1 MAGGLGKLAVNTT
14 IDTFGGLAKRFVGKP
29 KTLNMLGGSSIQT
42 KKALTRTFSLDPQA
56 GKAAAD
62 LLDAD
67 DIGGYRKLVADS
79 QLDYSKNAT
88 AHRTS
93 QITHPTD
100 TEALNTLKQPPPRYQ
115 PFQTDESL
123 PLDEQLRVYKKTASD
138 WLFEQQVNQKK
149 AVTLADFHKEYGKL
163 RYEGNEISLK
173 SKDTDAT
180 GRRDIQP
187 KPWLTH
193 KRSSL
198 KRQGRQ
204 KPWKNNKK
212 DIEGILESVGKK
224 EKLAELL
231 TLMRTEYTA
240 KVDEIRQAGMS
251 IGHLKSLENGGLDVL
266 ENIQAEP
273 LRTIDGVLGN
283 AARAAKKDLPDS
295 VLRKQG
301 GFTGTLE
308 EYILMKL
315 EQLE

>member
-1 MAGGLGKLAVNTT
+1 MGKSTFLLDGLGA
-14 IDTFGGLAKRFVGKP
+14 LAKQFSDNP
-29 KTLNMLGGSSIQT
+29 KALNILGNTSPIT
-42 KKALTRTFSLDPQA
+42 KKALNKEIGLSSEFAISATNALRSGNFKEYRRLADQA
-56 GKAAAD
+56 RFKH
-62 LLDAD
+62 
-67 DIGGYRKLVADS
+67 
-79 QLDYSKNAT
+79 SKNAVD
-88 AHRTS
+88 HRMS
-93 QITHPTD
+93 QIQNPTNN
-100 TEALNTLKQPPPRYQ
+100 EALEQLKQPPPRYQ

-149 AVTLADFHKEYGKL
+149 AVTLADFHKEQGKL

-204 KPWKNNKK
+204 RPWSTNKK
-212 DIEGILESVGKK
+212 EIEGILESAGKK

-231 TLMRTEYTA
+231 TLMRTQYND
-240 KVDEIRQAGMS
+240 KVAEIKKAGMS
-251 IGHLKSLENGGLDVL
+251 IGHIKALENGGLDVL

-295 VLRKQG
+295 VIRKQG

-315 EQLE
+315 KELE

>member
-79 QLDYSKNAT
+79 QLDYSKNAA

-93 QITHPTD
+93 QITHPTNLD
-100 TEALNTLKQPPPRYQ
+100 AVENLRYPRY
-115 PFQTDESL
+115 PVDESL
-123 PLDEQLRVYKKTASD
+123 SFKEQKRIFKTQVADYINQEWAAGNKIHLPVAYKKFGQLINPETG
-138 WLFEQQVNQKK
+138 LPVHLK
-149 AVTLADFHKEYGKL
+149 HKTTDPKTGY
-163 RYEGNEISLK
+163 RSYE
-173 SKDTDAT
+173 
-180 GRRDIQP
+180 P
-187 KPWLTH
+187 KPQETTAKEVA
-193 KRSSL
+193 KRRS
-198 KRQGRQ
+198 REE
-204 KPWKNNKK
+204 PWKTNKK
-212 DIEGILESVGKK
+212 EIEEILESVGKK

-231 TLMRTEYTA
+231 TLMRTEYNT
-240 KVDEIRQAGMS
+240 KVDSIRQAGMTK
-251 IGHLKSLENGGLDVL
+251 GHLKSLDNGGLDVV
-266 ENIQAEP
+266 ENIQPEP
-273 LRTIDGVLGN
+273 LRTVDGVPGN
-283 AARAAKKDLPDS
+283 AARSSKNDLPDS

>member
-1 MAGGLGKLAVNTT
+1 MGKSTFLLDGLGA
-14 IDTFGGLAKRFVGKP
+14 LAKQFSDNP
-29 KTLNMLGGSSIQT
+29 
-42 KKALTRTFSLDPQA
+42 KALNILGNTSPITKRAINKELGLSSEFGISATNALRAGNFQEYRRLADQA
-56 GKAAAD
+56 RFKH
-62 LLDAD
+62 
-67 DIGGYRKLVADS
+67 
-79 QLDYSKNAT
+79 SKNAVD
-88 AHRTS
+88 HRMS
-93 QITHPTD
+93 QIQNPTNN
-100 TEALNTLKQPPPRYQ
+100 EALEQLKQPPPRYQ

-123 PLDEQLRVYKKTASD
+123 PLDEQLRIYKKTASD

-149 AVTLADFHKEYGKL
+149 AVTLADFHKEQGKL

-204 KPWKNNKK
+204 RPWSTNKK
-212 DIEGILESVGKK
+212 EIEGILESAGKK

-231 TLMRTEYTA
+231 TLMRTQYND
-240 KVDEIRQAGMS
+240 KVAEIKKAGMS
-251 IGHLKSLENGGLDVL
+251 IGHIKALENGGLDVL

-295 VLRKQG
+295 VIRKQG

-315 EQLE
+315 KELE